1 MIKKQN
7 IALMCGGESSECEVS
22 INSALNVLKHIDTEK
37 FIPYLVF
44 IGRTNWYV
52 VKGEEFGFSYGDA
65 EFTSEDVMFAAKDY
79 SYANLFSSSDSA
91 SAAAQH
97 VKLQLLKVD
106 QTEFGVRIAEEKECK
121 CDDDGGFVKFDKA
134 LVMVH
139 GRPGE
144 NGLLQGYLEMKKV
157 PFFSCSSYV
166 SAITFDKHSCK
177 RFLDF
182 AGVKMGRD
190 MFIRQN
196 VPFSKRE
203 IIRQIGLPMFVKPT
217 VGGSSFG
224 VSKVKSEA
232 DLDAALEAA
241 FEECPMILAEEA
253 IAGREFTCGVY
264 SLHGKVVK
272 LPVTEIVTHREFFDY
287 EAKYLGESEEI
298 CPASISLGLSTKIQ
312 NLSEHIYNYMGCSG
326 IVRMDYIVT
335 PSEDV
340 YFLEV
345 NTIPGMTRMSLVPK
359 MLEVAGIDLKG
370 LLTELLE
377 SC

>member
-1 MIKKQN
+1 MTKKCN

-22 INSALNVLKHIDTEK
+22 IGSALNVLSHIDRELFT
-37 FIPYLVF
+37 PYLVF
-44 IGRTNWYV
+44 IGKTNWYV
-52 VKGEEFGFSYGDA
+52 VKGEEFGFSYEKV
-65 EFTSEDVMFAAKDY
+65 EFTSKDVMFAAKDY
-79 SYANLFSSSDSA
+79 SYANLFEGAEVSESKK
-91 SAAAQH
+91 QH
-97 VKLQLLKVD
+97 VKLQLIKVD
-106 QTEFGVRIAEEKECK
+106 QTEFGARISEGEN
-121 CDDDGGFVKFDKA
+121 GFIKFDKA

-190 MFIRQN
+190 MFIRQE

-232 DLDAALEAA
+232 ELDAALEAA
-241 FEECPMILAEEA
+241 FQECPMILAEQA
-253 IAGREFTCGVY
+253 IAGREVTCGVY

-272 LPVTEIVTHREFFDY
+272 LPVTEIVTEREFFDY
-287 EAKYLGESEEI
+287 EAKYLGESQEI
-298 CPASISLGLSTKIQ
+298 CPAPISLGLSTKIQ

-335 PSEDV
+335 PNEDV

-359 MLEVAGIDLKG
+359 MLEVAGIELKG
-370 LLTELLE
+370 LLTDLLQ
-377 SC
+377 SAA

>member
-1 MIKKQN
+1 MIKKLN

-22 INSALNVLKHIDTEK
+22 INSALNVLKHLDTAK
-37 FIPYLVF
+37 FNPFLVF

-52 VKGEEFGFSYGDA
+52 VKGEEFGFSYGDS
-65 EFTSEDVMFAAKDY
+65 EFSSDDVMFAAKDY
-79 SYANLFSSSDSA
+79 SYDLFDPSRTAKDE
-91 SAAAQH
+91 AQR

-106 QTEFGVRIAEEKECK
+106 QTEFGVRIAEGDE
-121 CDDDGGFVKFDKA
+121 GFVKFDKA

-144 NGLLQGYLEMKKV
+144 NGLLQGYLEMKKI

-190 MFIRQN
+190 MFIRRE

-224 VSKVKSEA
+224 VSKVKTEA

-253 IAGREFTCGVY
+253 ISGREVTCGVY
-264 SLHGKVVK
+264 SLNGKVVK
-272 LPVTEIVTHREFFDY
+272 LPITEIVTDREFFDY
-287 EAKYLGESEEI
+287 EAKYLGESQEI
-298 CPASISLGLSTKIQ
+298 CPAPISLGLATKIQ

-335 PSEDV
+335 PAEDV

-359 MLEVAGIDLKG
+359 MLEVAGIDLTA